1 MNQKTSNKKKPS
13 RKSTK
18 QKSFASS
25 SCSVFDISDIINM
38 ALEYEKICEERRK
51 REIEIEVQIKKLN
64 EELGQIKDSYLC
76 EPEWRF
82 ELHKRIKN
90 KINEL
95 QNAQAEQSK

>member
-1 MNQKTSNKKKPS
+1 MNQETQDNNQASQMP
-13 RKSTK
+13 TE
-18 QKSFASS
+18 QISFASS
-25 SCSVFDISDIINM
+25 TCYEFDVSDIINM
-38 ALEYEKICEERRK
+38 ALEYEKTCEQRRK

-95 QNAQAEQSK
+95 QNVLDE